1 MPQAKKRTSTKR
13 KGNKKT
19 NKKKQNETPL
29 RYIFSIIVVILI
41 ILGAFQLGIIGRMID
56 SFFNYLFGMSRYLTY
71 ILVLIATIFITYS
84 KQIPRTRRS
93 IGAIVLQLALLFI
106 TQLYFHF
113 SHNITSQREPVLSF
127 VYKAY
132 EQTHF
137 PNFGGG
143 LIGFYLLKLF
153 IPLIS
158 IVGVIII
165 TILLLASSFILLLNL
180 RHRDVTK
187 SLFDNL
193 KSSSNHASES
203 IKQKREQNK
212 IKKEEK
218 AQLKEEKIEKITSK

>member
-13 KGNKKT
+13 KGNKT
-19 NKKKQNETPL
+19 NKKQNETPL

-56 SFFNYLFGMSRYLTY
+56 SFLIIFWYESIFNLYFSTY
-71 ILVLIATIFITYS
+71 CNNFITYS

-106 TQLYFHF
+106 AQLYFHF

-137 PNFGGG
+137 PNFGE
-143 LIGFYLLKLF
+143 
-153 IPLIS
+153 
-158 IVGVIII
+158 
-165 TILLLASSFILLLNL
+165 A
-180 RHRDVTK
+180 
-187 SLFDNL
+187 
-193 KSSSNHASES
+193 
-203 IKQKREQNK
+203 
-212 IKKEEK
+212 
-218 AQLKEEKIEKITSK
+218 

>member
-1 MPQAKKRTSTKR
+1 
-13 KGNKKT
+13 
-19 NKKKQNETPL
+19 
-29 RYIFSIIVVILI
+29 
-41 ILGAFQLGIIGRMID
+41 
-56 SFFNYLFGMSRYLTY
+56 MSRCLTY

-143 LIGFYLLKLF
+143 LIGFIYLNYLYLSYLLWCNNNYFATSFEFHF
-153 IPLIS
+153 I
-158 IVGVIII
+158 
-165 TILLLASSFILLLNL
+165 T
-180 RHRDVTK
+180 
-187 SLFDNL
+187 
-193 KSSSNHASES
+193 
-203 IKQKREQNK
+203 
-212 IKKEEK
+212 
-218 AQLKEEKIEKITSK
+218 

>member
-1 MPQAKKRTSTKR
+1 
-13 KGNKKT
+13 
-19 NKKKQNETPL
+19 
-29 RYIFSIIVVILI
+29 
-41 ILGAFQLGIIGRMID
+41 
-56 SFFNYLFGMSRYLTY
+56 MSRYLTY

-137 PNFGGG
+137 PNFGG
-143 LIGFYLLKLF
+143 LNRFYLLKLF

-187 SLFDNL
+187 VYSTT
-193 KSSSNHASES
+193 SSHQVIMHLS
-203 IKQKREQNK
+203 Q
-212 IKKEEK
+212 
-218 AQLKEEKIEKITSK
+218 

>member
-1 MPQAKKRTSTKR
+1 
-13 KGNKKT
+13 
-19 NKKKQNETPL
+19 
-29 RYIFSIIVVILI
+29 
-41 ILGAFQLGIIGRMID
+41 
-56 SFFNYLFGMSRYLTY
+56 MSRYLTY

-106 TQLYFHF
+106 AQLYFHF
-113 SHNITSQREPVLSF
+113 HIISLLKESLYCPLFIKLMNKHIFQILGRLNR
-127 VYKAY
+127 
-132 EQTHF
+132 
-137 PNFGGG
+137 
-143 LIGFYLLKLF
+143 FYLLKLF

-203 IKQKREQNK
+203 IKQKENK
-212 IKKEEK
+212 IR
-218 AQLKEEKIEKITSK
+218 LKRRKSPIKRGKN

>member
-1 MPQAKKRTSTKR
+1 
-13 KGNKKT
+13 
-19 NKKKQNETPL
+19 
-29 RYIFSIIVVILI
+29 
-41 ILGAFQLGIIGRMID
+41 
-56 SFFNYLFGMSRYLTY
+56 MSRYLTY

-113 SHNITSQREPVLSF
+113 HIILLQREPVLSF

-137 PNFGGG
+137 PNFGG
-143 LIGFYLLKLF
+143 LNRFYLLKLF

-187 SLFDNL
+187 VYSTT
-193 KSSSNHASES
+193 SSHQVIMHLS
-203 IKQKREQNK
+203 Q
-212 IKKEEK
+212 
-218 AQLKEEKIEKITSK
+218 

>member
-1 MPQAKKRTSTKR
+1 
-13 KGNKKT
+13 
-19 NKKKQNETPL
+19 
-29 RYIFSIIVVILI
+29 
-41 ILGAFQLGIIGRMID
+41 
-56 SFFNYLFGMSRYLTY
+56 MSRYLTY

-113 SHNITSQREPVLSF
+113 HIILLHKESLYCPLFIKLMNKHIFQILGRLNR
-127 VYKAY
+127 
-132 EQTHF
+132 
-137 PNFGGG
+137 
-143 LIGFYLLKLF
+143 FYLLKLF

-187 SLFDNL
+187 VYSTT
-193 KSSSNHASES
+193 SSHQVIMHLS
-203 IKQKREQNK
+203 Q
-212 IKKEEK
+212 
-218 AQLKEEKIEKITSK
+218 